1 MSNRFIQFRQKAIDW
16 LNSDRNFNAG
26 IQLLEESN
34 FKPGVVAKLKKHGEN
49 GPEAKKRLKFLVNE
63 LVKAWSMP
71 EQALVDNVPELGD
84 FTDAGIEK
92 PEGHSDKD
100 ALSLVDA
107 YKALSEQERQYPE
120 TVAQIIRRYAD
131 AYKQRDI
138 LHKKMADMPE
148 DNDEATVSERKQLS
162 DQIAVLS
169 DEMDFL
175 YPKYVAFIEQ
185 GEVPMEEEL
194 KQPVD
199 NQEDVQKQ
207 KTEMDYS
214 SLSKEQLQ
222 KMRKSVATKILRARN
237 MLDFQKESKAD
248 EPNPMPECPKRVKY
262 ETKIAN
268 LTEELEKIDYAVAAL
283 G

>member
-16 LNSDRNFNAG
+16 LNSDRNFNTG
-26 IQLLEESN
+26 IQLLEESK

-63 LVKAWSMP
+63 LVKAWIMP
-71 EQALVDNVPELGD
+71 EQALTDNAPELGD
-84 FTDAGIEK
+84 FTDTDLK
-92 PEGHSDKD
+92 KQEGHSDKD

-120 TVAQIIRRYAD
+120 TVAQVIRRYAD

-148 DNDEATVSERKQLS
+148 DNDEATVSARKQLS
-162 DQIAVLS
+162 DQIAALS
-169 DEMDFL
+169 DEMEFL
-175 YPKYVAFIEQ
+175 YPKYIAFTEN
-185 GEVPMEEEL
+185 GEVPTEEEL
-194 KQPVD
+194 KQLVD
-199 NQEDVQKQ
+199 KQEDVDKA
-207 KTEMDYS
+207 KTEVDYS
-214 SLSKEQLQ
+214 SLSKEELQ

-237 MLDFQKESKAD
+237 MLEFQQESKAD
-248 EPNPMPECPKRVKY
+248 KPNPMPECPKRVKY

-268 LTEELEKIDYAVAAL
+268 LTEELEKIDYAIAAL